1 MVKIVNKTSPSSVG
15 SVGSTPV
22 PEAKIPHASGSES
35 QNKIEATLE
44 QIQERLSKW
53 STSKN
58 LFFF

>member
-44 QIQERLSKW
+44 QIQERL
-53 STSKN
+53 
-58 LFFF
+58 